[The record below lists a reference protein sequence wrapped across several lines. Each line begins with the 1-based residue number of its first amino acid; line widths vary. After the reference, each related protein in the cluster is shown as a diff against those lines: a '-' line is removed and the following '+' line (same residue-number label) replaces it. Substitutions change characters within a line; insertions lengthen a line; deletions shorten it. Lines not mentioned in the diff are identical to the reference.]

1 MKPFDKP
8 KDIPPTRVAV
18 DFVIFD
24 EVESSE
30 SSKRRA
36 LRSGE
41 REDVW
46 FKNELDKD
54 VRRMMVLD
62 ALEVKMLQDIESGEE
77 SNLEKFEWDFVDF
90 NEDFI
95 FLQVDFEN
103 PKNVGAI
110 NSEDFITV
118 TFWGVDFFKSYQGI
132 EVEFGFELRQRIL
145 RQMDAEEAAMLG
157 RL

>member
-8 KDIPPTRVAV
+8 NDIPPTRVAI

-24 EVESSE
+24 ELESPESSQ
-30 SSKRRA
+30 RRA
-36 LRSGE
+36 LRSSV
-41 REDVW
+41 REEVW
-46 FKNELDKD
+46 FKNDLEKED
-54 VRRMMVLD
+54 RRMMVLD
-62 ALEVKMLQDIESGEE
+62 ALEVKMVQDVESDEE
-77 SNLEKFEWDFVDF
+77 SNLEKFEWNLVDF
-90 NEDFI
+90 NEEFI
-95 FLQVDFEN
+95 FLQVDFDN

-145 RQMDAEEAAMLG
+145 RQMDAEEAVMLG
-157 RL
+157 QL